1 MTSGSRVTTQT
12 PSRRAAR
19 RAAKTSLSIARASS
33 QRSLGPSTGT
43 RRCLALTRSLAG
55 TAQMI
60 IVTGAARP
68 GTLRGWPEPGA
79 TRHRSATRVSF
90 HTGAARPGTLRG
102 WPEPGATR
110 HRSATRVSFHTGAAR
125 PGTLRG
131 WPEPGATRHRSATRV
146 SFHTGAARP
155 GTLRGWPEPGATR
168 HRSATRVSFHTGA
181 ARPGT
186 LRGWPEPGA
195 TRHRSAT
202 RVSFH
207 TGAARPGTL
216 RGWPEP
222 GATRHRSA
230 TRVSFHTGA
239 ARPGTLRGWPEPGA
253 TRHRSATR
261 VSFHTG
267 AARPGTLRG
276 WPEPGATRHRSAT
289 RVSFH
294 TGAARPGTLRGW
306 PEPGATRHRSATRV
320 SFHRAPRTENDAR
333 QGDLPI
339 AVGHDDV
346 GQHGLDA
353 QARQLGDAPRVA
365 PIDDERSEP
374 RRVCRR
380 DPDGGD
386 GQATGPHERTGRPAH
401 RGAAHDRAHRDDA
414 GARAGER
421 VRDAGDG
428 EDRTDGR
435 HRVRWADDD
444 HLGLADRLENARCRP
459 GLGGAR
465 VLDVEDLDLGLLAHE
480 VLLEREPAVR
490 RPDPRAHGLVA
501 HGEDARRH
509 AQTTAQLGHHRRER
523 QALAERAR
531 PVEMRGEVAV
541 AQVEP
546 RLGAEV
552 AHRLEAAERLSRQA
566 PAARRVQPARERV
579 HHGVEVGGDVEAPDL
594 GVVTGV
600 ADHGERIPGARGREA
615 AQELRR
621 ARAARDRGQAH
632 VTRAWLPAGSRG
644 RCRRATRRV
653 RRPPG
658 GRGWRAACSPAP
670 G

>member
-1 MTSGSRVTTQT
+1 LEFAASPSEASGSTPNAAASPTTSGSRVTTQT

-60 IVTGAARP
+60 IV
-68 GTLRGWPEPGA
+68 
-79 TRHRSATRVSF
+79 
-90 HTGAARPGTLRG
+90 
-102 WPEPGATR
+102 
-110 HRSATRVSFHTGAAR
+110 
-125 PGTLRG
+125 
-131 WPEPGATRHRSATRV
+131 
-146 SFHTGAARP
+146 
-155 GTLRGWPEPGATR
+155 
-168 HRSATRVSFHTGA
+168 
-181 ARPGT
+181 
-186 LRGWPEPGA
+186 
-195 TRHRSAT
+195 
-202 RVSFH
+202 
-207 TGAARPGTL
+207 
-216 RGWPEP
+216 
-222 GATRHRSA
+222 
-230 TRVSFHTGA
+230 TGA

-509 AQTTAQLGHHRRER
+509 AQATAQLGHHPRGR
-523 QALAERAR
+523 AAAR
-531 PVEMRGEVAV
+531 PRRSFAAPVPPAIAV
-541 AQVEP
+541 
-546 RLGAEV
+546 
-552 AHRLEAAERLSRQA
+552 
-566 PAARRVQPARERV
+566 RRM
-579 HHGVEVGGDVEAPDL
+579 
-594 GVVTGV
+594 
-600 ADHGERIPGARGREA
+600 
-615 AQELRR
+615 
-621 ARAARDRGQAH
+621 
-632 VTRAWLPAGSRG
+632 SRG
-644 RCRRATRRV
+644 RGFPQGPEGAAAAPRVESGARRAGEAGGQRALRHRDKAVANPHAVEALRPGEYRRDAGRRRV
-653 RRPPG
+653 IEESRHELSRDL
-658 GRGWRAACSPAP
+658 
-670 G
+670 

>member
-1 MTSGSRVTTQT
+1 LEFAASPSEASGSTPTAAASPTTSGSRVTTQT

-68 GTLRGWPEPGA
+68 GTLRGWPE
-79 TRHRSATRVSF
+79 R
-90 HTGAARPGTLRG
+90 
-102 WPEPGATR
+102 
-110 HRSATRVSFHTGAAR
+110 
-125 PGTLRG
+125 
-131 WPEPGATRHRSATRV
+131 
-146 SFHTGAARP
+146 
-155 GTLRGWPEPGATR
+155 
-168 HRSATRVSFHTGA
+168 
-181 ARPGT
+181 
-186 LRGWPEPGA
+186 
-195 TRHRSAT
+195 
-202 RVSFH
+202 
-207 TGAARPGTL
+207 
-216 RGWPEP
+216 
-222 GATRHRSA
+222 
-230 TRVSFHTGA
+230 
-239 ARPGTLRGWPEPGA
+239 
-253 TRHRSATR
+253 
-261 VSFHTG
+261 
-267 AARPGTLRG
+267 
-276 WPEPGATRHRSAT
+276 GATRHRSAT

-480 VLLEREPAVR
+480 V
-490 RPDPRAHGLVA
+490 
-501 HGEDARRH
+501 
-509 AQTTAQLGHHRRER
+509 
-523 QALAERAR
+523 
-531 PVEMRGEVAV
+531 
-541 AQVEP
+541 
-546 RLGAEV
+546 
-552 AHRLEAAERLSRQA
+552 
-566 PAARRVQPARERV
+566 
-579 HHGVEVGGDVEAPDL
+579 
-594 GVVTGV
+594 
-600 ADHGERIPGARGREA
+600 
-615 AQELRR
+615 
-621 ARAARDRGQAH
+621 
-632 VTRAWLPAGSRG
+632 
-644 RCRRATRRV
+644 
-653 RRPPG
+653 
-658 GRGWRAACSPAP
+658 
-670 G
+670 